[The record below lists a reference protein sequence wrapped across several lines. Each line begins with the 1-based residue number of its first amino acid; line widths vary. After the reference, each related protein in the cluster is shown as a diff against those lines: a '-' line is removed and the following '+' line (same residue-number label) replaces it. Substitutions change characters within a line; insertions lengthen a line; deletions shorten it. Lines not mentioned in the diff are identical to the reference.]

1 MWMQGCVASSL
12 MGVGSSSKP
21 PGRGCAKGDAK
32 RWHNGLC
39 TPVVRDL
46 AWMKLWLAIWAP
58 PLTDVCSKWASWRAS
73 CSAEPGGTVSR
84 LLRMLPAFTN
94 TFIPTRAGTCHFL
107 FLVVGSLE
115 SLTTN
120 TGTLCNVCPNNSSST
135 KVTPLYG
142 ISSPFAAFNVT
153 WIKGSRSACCKFS
166 CTHLSVTVVISLQV
180 STKAFTSLPLMYTSA
195 VGHHPVSPTMLIS
208 PVAWLL
214 AMGTTSFPAGM
225 KIMVLCLALGCKVLF
240 HLGPD
245 PGWCCAAGPAVVVCT
260 VTKLYSHVESG
271 LASCT
276 SDRLAALVVG
286 AVLGHI
292 VAAMWSTVPLSTL
305 STLLS
310 VLTAPS
316 ALDRLVM
323 GLPELAWFTPLPH
336 HLPASNE
343 VLQRVPVGK

>member
-1 MWMQGCVASSL
+1 
-12 MGVGSSSKP
+12 
-21 PGRGCAKGDAK
+21 
-32 RWHNGLC
+32 
-39 TPVVRDL
+39 
-46 AWMKLWLAIWAP
+46 
-58 PLTDVCSKWASWRAS
+58 
-73 CSAEPGGTVSR
+73 
-84 LLRMLPAFTN
+84 
-94 TFIPTRAGTCHFL
+94 
-107 FLVVGSLE
+107 
-115 SLTTN
+115 
-120 TGTLCNVCPNNSSST
+120 
-135 KVTPLYG
+135 
-142 ISSPFAAFNVT
+142 
-153 WIKGSRSACCKFS
+153 
-166 CTHLSVTVVISLQV
+166 
-180 STKAFTSLPLMYTSA
+180 
-195 VGHHPVSPTMLIS
+195 
-208 PVAWLL
+208 
-214 AMGTTSFPAGM
+214 MGTTSFPAGM

-336 HLPASNE
+336 RLPASNE